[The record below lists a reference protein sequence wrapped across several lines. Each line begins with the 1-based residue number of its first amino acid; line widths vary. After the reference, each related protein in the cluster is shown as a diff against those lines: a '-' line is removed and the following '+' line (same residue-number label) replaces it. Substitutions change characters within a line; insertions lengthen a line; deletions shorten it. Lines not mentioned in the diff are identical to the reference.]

1 MTEPDILDRN
11 IQALKEL
18 QRAAWQDLTDPLL
31 TTFERRE
38 IRNQIKQSDGEL
50 RHYLGMM
57 SERVRFRARPAEDV
71 GDSLAKLKFRIL
83 A

>member
-1 MTEPDILDRN
+1 MTEPDILDHN

-18 QRAAWQDLTDPLL
+18 QRAAWRQLADPVL

-38 IRNQIKQSDGEL
+38 IRNQIKQSNGEL
-50 RHYLGMM
+50 RNYLGMM
-57 SERVRFRARPAEDV
+57 SERIRFRPKPAENA
-71 GDSLAKLKFRIL
+71 GDSLTKLEFRIF

>member
-18 QRAAWQDLTDPLL
+18 QRAAWQHLTDPLL

-71 GDSLAKLKFRIL
+71 GDSLANLKFRIL